1 LTSAAWCRKEL
12 AHVWLHDP
20 EHGSHHRGTAEVEAE
35 SVAYVVCH
43 ASGLDT
49 ADYTLP
55 YVASWSDGDID
66 TVRSTA
72 TTVLATA
79 RRVLTAAGLG
89 EGGGELAA

>member
-1 LTSAAWCRKEL
+1 
-12 AHVWLHDP
+12 
-20 EHGSHHRGTAEVEAE
+20 
-35 SVAYVVCH
+35 
-43 ASGLDT
+43 LDT